1 MKSLTGKFSSARGW
15 ALLLILF
22 LGAGLMVA
30 ACGDDEPA
38 TTPAPAPEPE
48 PEPEPEPD
56 PPAVPTGL
64 RISATGQD
72 FIEWIW
78 TPVGDVSGYDVQYS
92 VNEVFTDEDEIV
104 ARTAEQVTY
113 RREGLEPEASGS
125 VRVRSAA
132 GTGDDR
138 ITSDWSTHVTGM
150 AMAVPVAPPTP
161 TGLMVSATET
171 SITWTWTA
179 APGAEG
185 YVVQISEDE
194 VFETMFEGA
203 DQYAVTRETS
213 HTIAG
218 LEAETT
224 RYARVAAGVLTG
236 AVPSLDPG
244 DYLLSAWTIHATGM
258 TEAAAPERP
267 PAPANV
273 RLRTR
278 GSDFLEWTWDA
289 VEGASGYQSQFSA
302 SSTFPSGQAGSEI
315 HQGMASTTRRVAN
328 LDAESDGHLRVR
340 TYTGT
345 LTEPTYGDWSDGH
358 RATTAEPPPA
368 AALDAPEGLRG
379 SAETGTSITLTW
391 DAVDDADTYEVRQR
405 EPGGAWSDASCG
417 SATAD
422 NEVADEECVASGL
435 DSGTDY
441 DFGVRALPANNDR
454 AHNTSAWSDTLES
467 RTTGTST
474 TTPPPTTS
482 GGMGSLNVTWKSDVT
497 DGITWNWEPV
507 SGATYEWIIKSG
519 EDLDFDAADP
529 CGEFEAATETTG
541 TEFSETEGTESP
553 ALLCVRTKD
562 EKDKKKD
569 LSWAFATRFTTTEN
583 GALTLGD
590 ITPAVTSG
598 KRTTAL
604 TWSGIGVKAGFTYE
618 INVAHRSGG
627 VQPLPTAGSRDLQNA
642 CSAGRFHEGDNTDV
656 DLDGLTTTVISGLQP
671 YTGYFLCLRM
681 KNEAGATDWIASP
694 KHYTAPGTA
703 PRAIKNAAR
712 SDDDRTAANE
722 IIVWDV
728 RTRGNAQIPR
738 EPSGYT
744 VKLIRHP
751 IRNDGDDDD
760 SLHDDAIRR
769 PTAATCGEDDF
780 DSSPYVNTPAPT
792 ASLTSQG
799 FTLSATIPRPA
810 TEVQIGTNTDSSAR
824 NEILPAIVSIC
835 IQATYGDPA
844 RSGPWSISSAETIE
858 RQQE

>member
-1 MKSLTGKFSSARGW
+1 MKSLTGKFSSVRGW

-22 LGAGLMVA
+22 LGAGLMMA

-38 TTPAPAPEPE
+38 TTPVPAPAPE

-64 RISATGQD
+64 RIAAIGQD

-78 TPVGDVSGYDVQYS
+78 TPVGNVSGYDVQYS
-92 VNEVFTDEDEIV
+92 VNEVFTDEDEII

-138 ITSDWSTHVTGM
+138 ITSGWSTHVTGM

-161 TGLMVSATET
+161 TGLAVSATET

-203 DQYAVTRETS
+203 DHYAVTRETS

-273 RLRTR
+273 RLRMR
-278 GSDFLEWTWDA
+278 GSDYLEWTWDA

-368 AALDAPEGLRG
+368 VALDAPEGLRG
-379 SAETGTSITLTW
+379 SAETATSITLTW
-391 DAVDDADTYEVRQR
+391 DEVDDADAYEVRQR

-454 AHNTSAWSDTLES
+454 AHNASTWSDTLES
-467 RTTGTST
+467 STTGTST

-482 GGMGSLNVTWKSDVT
+482 GGESGPLNISWDSSGGTITWYWDQAADRTSDYERWKSAASA
-497 DGITWNWEPV
+497 DGV
-507 SGATYEWIIKSG
+507 
-519 EDLDFDAADP
+519 DAAIKCPAASAAVWAAGGGTRTLDGDTREP
-529 CGEFEAATETTG
+529 QEAATPG
-541 TEFSETEGTESP
+541 S
-553 ALLCVRTKD
+553 AYLLCVRSVKENTRSAVSYAWAIVPTDITGGEPSAESRQVTTAISFGITLDPGFTYQLRRVSTSVNDDTFDARDCSGGTALRD
-562 EKDKKKD
+562 EVSDFPSLPLGSYEVGA
-569 LSWAFATRFTTTEN
+569 LSPYTRYGLCYRATNDAGASEWQFTEN
-583 GALTLGD
+583 GVLTLPGR
-590 ITPAVTSG
+590 PSAPVAAVSSIAHDATSRDAVWNVATSG
-598 KRTTAL
+598 NARVPRAHEAYDVKVISMRSANPYVSGDTGPRSPDLSLADCEATSARTNTTSEDVAPGDR
-604 TWSGIGVKAGFTYE
+604 SNNQRGFTVTHDVE
-618 INVAHRSGG
+618 GPAT
-627 VQPLPTAGSRDLQNA
+627 PTAEEPNMDQDYRVCVRAHLGGGTHQ
-642 CSAGRFHEGDNTDV
+642 
-656 DLDGLTTTVISGLQP
+656 
-671 YTGYFLCLRM
+671 
-681 KNEAGATDWIASP
+681 GAAD
-694 KHYTAPGTA
+694 
-703 PRAIKNAAR
+703 AR
-712 SDDDRTAANE
+712 
-722 IIVWDV
+722 
-728 RTRGNAQIPR
+728 
-738 EPSGYT
+738 
-744 VKLIRHP
+744 K
-751 IRNDGDDDD
+751 
-760 SLHDDAIRR
+760 
-769 PTAATCGEDDF
+769 
-780 DSSPYVNTPAPT
+780 
-792 ASLTSQG
+792 
-799 FTLSATIPRPA
+799 
-810 TEVQIGTNTDSSAR
+810 
-824 NEILPAIVSIC
+824 
-835 IQATYGDPA
+835 
-844 RSGPWSISSAETIE
+844 GPWVLGSLVVKRDAPASN
-858 RQQE
+858 

>member
-1 MKSLTGKFSSARGW
+1 M
-15 ALLLILF
+15 
-22 LGAGLMVA
+22 
-30 ACGDDEPA
+30 
-38 TTPAPAPEPE
+38 
-48 PEPEPEPD
+48 
-56 PPAVPTGL
+56 
-64 RISATGQD
+64 
-72 FIEWIW
+72 
-78 TPVGDVSGYDVQYS
+78 
-92 VNEVFTDEDEIV
+92 FTDEDEII

-132 GTGDDR
+132 GTDDDR

-161 TGLMVSATET
+161 TGLAVSATET

-179 APGAEG
+179 APGAQG

-203 DQYAVTRETS
+203 DHYAVTRETS

-328 LDAESDGHLRVR
+328 LDAESEGHLRVR

-368 AALDAPEGLRG
+368 VALGAPEGLRG
-379 SAETGTSITLTW
+379 SAETATSITLTW
-391 DAVDDADTYEVRQR
+391 DEVDDADTYEVRQR

-454 AHNTSAWSDTLES
+454 AHNASAWSDTLES

-474 TTPPPTTS
+474 TTPPPTTGGGS
-482 GGMGSLNVTWKSDVT
+482 GNLNVRWESTATS
-497 DGITWNWEPV
+497 ITWIWDRVGEGRYDFVV
-507 SGATYEWIIKSG
+507 STATTYS
-519 EDLDFDAADP
+519 DSSNP
-529 CGEFEAATETTG
+529 CTG
-541 TEFSETEGTESP
+541 TAVTWP
-553 ALLCVRTKD
+553 ADANTAGYNSAQTSHTLTSLSLEPGNTRLLCVRPHD
-562 EKDKKKD
+562 EEDDVSFAWAITTPALPAAGTFTDREDGSRTTSVQWTVANIAGGFNYD
-569 LSWAFATRFTTTEN
+569 LRTIATPGRDNVPASASELGSACASGAVVAQGDTDVPLVDVDVPFSQGLQSFTRYSLCMRYHNAKGQTSWVATTGQVTTLPAAPPRPVVDSSRTTLDHDTASKVVWTLPVRSRRDVPRN
-583 GALTLGD
+583 GAEFDARTLSYREKYDHDSDTG
-590 ITPAVTSG
+590 TALRTVTS
-598 KRTTAL
+598 
-604 TWSGIGVKAGFTYE
+604 V
-618 INVAHRSGG
+618 
-627 VQPLPTAGSRDLQNA
+627 PSRDVQAA
-642 CSAGRFHEGDNTDV
+642 CSAGTLSTPGFDPSESALISATDNPQGITVESGEFARPELDDP
-656 DLDGLTTTVISGLQP
+656 DLDDRRVQLCVRVKAEGGWRAGPWVIS
-671 YTGYFLCLRM
+671 
-681 KNEAGATDWIASP
+681 
-694 KHYTAPGTA
+694 
-703 PRAIKNAAR
+703 
-712 SDDDRTAANE
+712 
-722 IIVWDV
+722 
-728 RTRGNAQIPR
+728 
-738 EPSGYT
+738 
-744 VKLIRHP
+744 
-751 IRNDGDDDD
+751 
-760 SLHDDAIRR
+760 
-769 PTAATCGEDDF
+769 
-780 DSSPYVNTPAPT
+780 DSSEIR
-792 ASLTSQG
+792 QK
-799 FTLSATIPRPA
+799 
-810 TEVQIGTNTDSSAR
+810 TE
-824 NEILPAIVSIC
+824 
-835 IQATYGDPA
+835 
-844 RSGPWSISSAETIE
+844 
-858 RQQE
+858 

>member
-1 MKSLTGKFSSARGW
+1 M
-15 ALLLILF
+15 
-22 LGAGLMVA
+22 
-30 ACGDDEPA
+30 
-38 TTPAPAPEPE
+38 
-48 PEPEPEPD
+48 
-56 PPAVPTGL
+56 
-64 RISATGQD
+64 
-72 FIEWIW
+72 
-78 TPVGDVSGYDVQYS
+78 
-92 VNEVFTDEDEIV
+92 FTDEDEIV

-161 TGLMVSATET
+161 TGLAVSATET

-454 AHNTSAWSDTLES
+454 AHNASAWSDTLES

-474 TTPPPTTS
+474 TTPPPTST
-482 GGMGSLNVTWKSDVT
+482 GGEGGPLNISWDSAGTN
-497 DGITWNWEPV
+497 ITWYWDQAEDRTSRYEYWLSEAQAGGVDPTIRCPDATDPEWAA
-507 SGATYEWIIKSG
+507 SGQHTRGLITDTRQPG
-519 EDLDFDAADP
+519 EVDIA
-529 CGEFEAATETTG
+529 
-541 TEFSETEGTESP
+541 SQSQSR
-553 ALLCVRTKD
+553 LLCVRSYK
-562 EKDKKKD
+562 EN
-569 LSWAFATRFTTTEN
+569 SRGEVSSAWATIPASVTVGTPDDNIRHVTTVIPF
-583 GALTLGD
+583 G
-590 ITPAVTSG
+590 IAVNP
-598 KRTTAL
+598 
-604 TWSGIGVKAGFTYE
+604 GFTYE
-618 INVAHRSGG
+618 LRRIAQSPNEETFEKRDCNSGSA
-627 VQPLPTAGSRDLQNA
+627 LPD
-642 CSAGRFHEGDNTDV
+642 EVTDIPV
-656 DLDGLTTTVISGLQP
+656 SLARYEVRGLSPFTRYGLCYCQ
-671 YTGYFLCLRM
+671 
-681 KNEAGATDWIASP
+681 WAS
-694 KHYTAPGTA
+694 KM
-703 PRAIKNAAR
+703 
-712 SDDDRTAANE
+712 
-722 IIVWDV
+722 
-728 RTRGNAQIPR
+728 
-738 EPSGYT
+738 
-744 VKLIRHP
+744 RH
-751 IRNDGDDDD
+751 
-760 SLHDDAIRR
+760 
-769 PTAATCGEDDF
+769 F
-780 DSSPYVNTPAPT
+780 
-792 ASLTSQG
+792 
-799 FTLSATIPRPA
+799 
-810 TEVQIGTNTDSSAR
+810 
-824 NEILPAIVSIC
+824 
-835 IQATYGDPA
+835 
-844 RSGPWSISSAETIE
+844 
-858 RQQE
+858 